1 MTGKQRT
8 PILAILIAVLM
19 ATAAVGALVFTSPAS
34 GVTLKQRLNSVEKQ
48 LNVLYSQQDVV
59 VEQYDNAMTQLQ
71 AVNDKITAN
80 QKQLQ
85 VTQFELNIARADLA
99 QQVIAGYKQGQVDIV
114 AVILNTQSFDQL
126 LSQFDALQ
134 RFSTQASQ
142 TVDTVELA
150 KQRVVT
156 LQAALTADK
165 QSAQQL
171 LTETQQKKDAVRA
184 LIGREQNVAKG
195 LQSQIKA
202 QERAAALAAQRA
214 AEAAAKR
221 AAAAAAAQKAAA
233 AAAAAAAAS
242 AAQNNG
248 GNGGGTTSDS
258 GSSSIPIPV
267 VNPGGPGHPE
277 VVAIAQRYL
286 GVPYV
291 WGGASPSGFDCS
303 GLVMY
308 VYAQI
313 GIHLPH
319 GATMQQAMS
328 TPVPLGSLQP
338 GDLVFFGG
346 PSFSHH
352 VGIYVGGGMMINA
365 PHTGAVVSYA
375 SVASFGDAWIGGR
388 F

>member
-8 PILAILIAVLM
+8 PMLTILIAVLM

-34 GVTLKQRLNSVEKQ
+34 GVTLKQRLSSVEKQ

-59 VEQYDNAMTQLQ
+59 VEQYDNAMAQLQ
-71 AVNDKITAN
+71 TVNGKITAN

-85 VTQFELNIARADLA
+85 VTQFELSVARADLA

-134 RFSTQASQ
+134 RFSTQSSQ
-142 TVDTVELA
+142 TVDTVEAA

-156 LQAALTADK
+156 LQAALAADK

-195 LQSQIKA
+195 LQSEIKA

-221 AAAAAAAQKAAA
+221 AAAAAVAQKAA
-233 AAAAAAAAS
+233 
-242 AAQNNG
+242 
-248 GNGGGTTSDS
+248 
-258 GSSSIPIPV
+258 
-267 VNPGGPGHPE
+267 
-277 VVAIAQRYL
+277 
-286 GVPYV
+286 
-291 WGGASPSGFDCS
+291 
-303 GLVMY
+303 
-308 VYAQI
+308 
-313 GIHLPH
+313 
-319 GATMQQAMS
+319 
-328 TPVPLGSLQP
+328 
-338 GDLVFFGG
+338 
-346 PSFSHH
+346 
-352 VGIYVGGGMMINA
+352 
-365 PHTGAVVSYA
+365 
-375 SVASFGDAWIGGR
+375 
-388 F
+388 